1 MLKSMGLGLEGTVK
15 NSTLEQKSAA
25 TLFLIWN
32 VLLLP
37 WVFIAPLL
45 AMIFDAPPTFST
57 YVFVWSI
64 WSYPLS
70 VGIVW
75 IFRKKHPLITLFPCI
90 NLVVFLIASY
100 VP

>member
-1 MLKSMGLGLEGTVK
+1 MLQSMGLGLENTVK

-25 TLFLIWN
+25 ALFLIWN

-37 WVFIAPLL
+37 WIVIAPLL
-45 AMIFDAPPTFST
+45 GMVFDAPPTFST
-57 YVFVWSI
+57 YVGVWSI

-90 NLVVFLIASY
+90 NLVVFLIGS
-100 VP
+100 

>member
-1 MLKSMGLGLEGTVK
+1 MRNQTLLEEKGT
-15 NSTLEQKSAA
+15 A

-37 WVFIAPLL
+37 WIVVAPLL
-45 AMIFDAPPTFST
+45 AMMFDAPPTFSI
-57 YVFVWSI
+57 YLAVWSV

-70 VGIVW
+70 VGVVW
-75 IFRKKHPLITLFPCI
+75 IFRKKYPLITVFPCV
-90 NLVVFLIASY
+90 NLLAFVIASY